1 MGFVLMFF
9 HVVLSFN
16 CCNLQVIVYESIT
29 KLERKDIVES
39 MLVLV
44 EKKRMLELQIP
55 LGSFSHSL
63 FNLYLF

>member
-44 EKKRMLELQIP
+44 EKKRMLE
-55 LGSFSHSL
+55 
-63 FNLYLF
+63 